1 MSAESRARK
10 QCMAEAKKEL
20 VRREK
25 EQQASVAAQEV
36 AQRKTAINGKLGQ
49 LQEERNRLIKQTVE
63 LRKTNPEAA
72 KIIMAKG
79 ARIDYVL
86 MQAQQ
91 ALALAD
97 SLGIERQI
105 TDVLDDAGKLIR
117 KLNTEPV
124 RFMTEKELKKLA
136 EETKIHGIMMDLA
149 DQRRGVE
156 WGIYTGDVGSGVG
169 STFEADVL
177 AAERQQQIEDIDD

>member
-1 MSAESRARK
+1 MSAEARARK
-10 QCMAEAKKEL
+10 QCIAQAKKEL
-20 VRREK
+20 ARREK

-36 AQRKTAINGKLGQ
+36 AQRMNVINGKLAP

-79 ARIDYVL
+79 AKIDAVML
-86 MQAQQ
+86 RAQKS
-91 ALALAD
+91 LVFAD
-97 SLGIERQI
+97 CSGLERQI
-105 TDVLDDAGKLIR
+105 TDVLEETSKLNR

-136 EETKIHGIMMDLA
+136 EEIRLHTVMEELA
-149 DQRRGVE
+149 EASREKE
-156 WGIYTGDVGSGVG
+156 WSLYTGDVGSGVG

>member
-10 QCMAEAKKEL
+10 QCMAQAKKEL
-20 VRREK
+20 ARREK

-36 AQRKTAINGKLGQ
+36 AQRKTAINGKLAQ

-79 ARIDYVL
+79 DRIDSVML
-86 MQAQQ
+86 KAQKSIVF
-91 ALALAD
+91 AD
-97 SLGIERQI
+97 CSGLERQI
-105 TDVLDDAGKLIR
+105 TDVLEETSKLNR

-124 RFMTEKELKKLA
+124 HFMAEKELKKLA
-136 EETKIHGIMMDLA
+136 EEIKLHAVMEEMA
-149 DQRRGVE
+149 EASREKE
-156 WGIYTGDVGSGVG
+156 WNLYTSNVGSGAG